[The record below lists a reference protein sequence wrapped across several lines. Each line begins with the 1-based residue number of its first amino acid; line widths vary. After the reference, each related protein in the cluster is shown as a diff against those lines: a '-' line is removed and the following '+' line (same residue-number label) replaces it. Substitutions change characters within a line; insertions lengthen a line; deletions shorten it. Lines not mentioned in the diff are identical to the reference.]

1 MSLVVLSDAQD
12 RAGESVTQDMID
24 EEEAWLTSQVGPL
37 TGERTETFYLPSRLN
52 GTVDAVYLSRRTD
65 SVTAFTSDG
74 DALVDYRLVAGY
86 IVERNYD
93 ADESWSD
100 PLIVT
105 YTPNDEELVKGVI
118 YDLLTYRTLPSNLQS
133 VRIGAYSET
142 YATGGG
148 GGSGAVRRAQVG
160 RVLTSAGL
168 GAYGLPF
175 RVSRSAI
182 DRSVVEATGS

>member
-1 MSLVVLSDAQD
+1 MSLVVLADAQD
-12 RAGESVTQDMID
+12 RAGAAVTQDMID
-24 EEEAWLTSQVGPL
+24 EEEAWLAVQIGPL
-37 TGERTETFYLPSRLN
+37 TGERTETFYLPSRLH

-65 SVTAFTSDG
+65 AVDGFTSDG
-74 DALVDYRLVAGY
+74 DSLTQHRLVAGY

-93 ADESWSD
+93 ASESWSD
-100 PLIVT
+100 PIIVT
-105 YTPNDEELVKGVI
+105 YTPNDEELVKSVL
-118 YDLLTYRTLPSNLQS
+118 YDLLTYRSLPSNLQS

-148 GGSGAVRRAQVG
+148 SGSAVRRSLVG
-160 RVLTSAGL
+160 KILTSAGL

-175 RVSRSAI
+175 RVSRTAI

>member
-1 MSLVVLSDAQD
+1 VSLVVLADAQD

-24 EEEAWLTSQVGPL
+24 EEEAWLAVQVGPL
-37 TGERTETFYLPSRLN
+37 NGERTETFYLPSRLS
-52 GTVDAVYLSRRTD
+52 GTVDALYLSRRTD
-65 SVTAFTSDG
+65 SVDGFTSDG
-74 DALVDYRLVAGY
+74 DALVDYRLVSGY

-93 ADESWSD
+93 ADESWDD
-100 PLIVT
+100 PLVVT
-105 YTPNDEELVKGVI
+105 YTPNDEEIVKGVI

-148 GGSGAVRRAQVG
+148 GGAG
-160 RVLTSAGL
+160 RVKRALVGKILTSAGL

-175 RVSRSAI
+175 RVSRAAI
-182 DRSVVEATGS
+182 DRSVVEAAGS

>member
-1 MSLVVLSDAQD
+1 
-12 RAGESVTQDMID
+12 
-24 EEEAWLTSQVGPL
+24 L
-37 TGERTETFYLPSRLN
+37 TGERTETFYLPSRLV
-52 GTVDAVYLSRRTD
+52 GTVDALYLSRRTD
-65 SVTAFTSDG
+65 AVDAFTSDG
-74 DALVDYRLVAGY
+74 SALTDYRLVAGY

-105 YTPNDEELVKGVI
+105 YTPNDEELVKGVV